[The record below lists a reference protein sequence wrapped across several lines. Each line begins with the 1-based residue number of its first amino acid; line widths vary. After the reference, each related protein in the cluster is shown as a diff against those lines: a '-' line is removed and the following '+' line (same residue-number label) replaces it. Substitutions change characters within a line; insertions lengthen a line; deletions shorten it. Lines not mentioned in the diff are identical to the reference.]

1 MLIMVIPGLICIT
14 FHEVA
19 HGYSAYRLGDDTAK
33 RMGRL
38 TLNPIKHI
46 DPVGLLM
53 IILFRFG
60 WAKPV
65 PVNMMNFRHPRRSMA
80 ITALAGPFANIV
92 FAIVFMFIFGLVFT
106 ALGGGSN
113 VMELTELIREYIETD
128 HPFIIAVLTTMADS
142 SSEIVLEILFRT
154 VQLSIALA
162 VFNMIPIP
170 PLDGSKVLLSVLPDE
185 AYFKLMRVERFGMII
200 LMIILFTDPQT
211 GIFSRTIGFA
221 TGYLLESLQGVFYLA
236 FRLVN

>member
-1 MLIMVIPGLICIT
+1 MIIPGLICIT

-19 HGYSAYRLGDDTAK
+19 HGYAAYRLGDDTAK
-33 RMGRL
+33 QMGRL

-46 DPVGLLM
+46 DPFGLLM

-65 PVNMMNFRHPRRSMA
+65 PVNMMNFKHPRRFMA
-80 ITALAGPFANIV
+80 ITAFAGPLANLIFAV
-92 FAIVFMFIFGLVFT
+92 VFMFIFGLLFT
-106 ALGGGSN
+106 ALGGGAN
-113 VMELTELIREYIETD
+113 VMALTQVARNLGAD
-128 HPFIIAVLTTMADS
+128 APFVVGLLTAMSFS
-142 SSEIVLEILFRT
+142 SYEVVLEILFRT

-162 VFNMIPIP
+162 VFNLIPIP

-185 AYFKLMRVERFGMII
+185 TYFKLMRVERFGMII
-200 LMIILFTDPQT
+200 LMVILFTDPQT

-221 TGYLLESLQGVFYLA
+221 TITLLESLQGVFALA
-236 FRLVN
+236 FNLVN